1 MYSLLSGFLSVN
13 LSIPRQHY
21 LFCSLVNFVKCEAG
35 QFSPTTFPVN
45 EGAIGQCKIY
55 TATCGIGTK
64 FSASS
69 TKTADRTCPD
79 CVAGSTFQDATSH
92 SDTSCKT
99 CTSCGSGYTTTVEC
113 TTTNDRQCT
122 ASQCTCPNGTPTVA
136 GSSGGS
142 LCETD
147 STEDCSACN
156 AGYTI
161 SSTAALGL
169 QTCNANT
176 CTPTQVANS
185 DKATSNTITGTSN

>member
-1 MYSLLSGFLSVN
+1 MYSLLSDFISLNV
-13 LSIPRQHY
+13 SIPRQHY

-79 CVAGSTFQDATSH
+79 CDAGSTFQDATSH